1 MATRKRKPAIER
13 PQGVIDDAVSAALRF
28 AGRKIAKSPKRGAQK
43 TAQKAFDKAYRH
55 EVATITGMRAG
66 KLKGSSSSKNALE
79 RLEKLNTKE
88 SVALAKSAA
97 KGYSKYPAKK
107 IDKMRTQQRALT
119 NYGITD
125 IRDYEKAISMPQA
138 SSKRGK
144 QIMGTKKSKKK

>member
-13 PQGVIDDAVSAALRF
+13 PQGVIDDVLSATLRF
-28 AGRKIAKSPKRGAQK
+28 AGRKIAKSPKKGAQK

-97 KGYSKYPAKK
+97 KGYSKYPSKK
-107 IDKMRTQQRALT
+107 IDKLKSQQKAIK
-119 NYGITD
+119 NWAITD
-125 IRDYEKAISMPQA
+125 IDDYIKAEKMPRPTSA
-138 SSKRGK
+138 RGK
-144 QIMGTKKSKKK
+144 QIIGTKKSKKK